1 MTSKS
6 SMCLVIS
13 CSLQILKAEPV
24 RVSQRQALISLRRKQ
39 TINGRERPIVAPE
52 LREYWNFRDE
62 LSI

>member
-24 RVSQRQALISLRRKQ
+24 RVSQRQALISLRY
-39 TINGRERPIVAPE
+39 I
-52 LREYWNFRDE
+52 Y
-62 LSI
+62 LSISKEKADD